1 MGKRSSILVDLVRLV
16 VPFAVLGLGYVGMQ
30 ALGEAEKPKP
40 EIQSDTALAVQTAEV
55 REHDGAFDI
64 IVDGAVVPFR
74 QVDIPAEVDGRIV
87 IKNPEC
93 RSGRFVTEG
102 MELASIDDRD
112 YKLEVTRLEQQLA
125 QQDAAIAETDV
136 EMQNNLASVALAEEE
151 VRSQQVEIVRY
162 EGLVADG
169 ASPETRLEEQRRSE
183 RSARIQLQ
191 TLQNQ
196 GALFAAVRRRLIT
209 SRGLNEIELQEAQLN
224 LDRTRITVPEGLNGT
239 IIEDNIELHSY
250 VRAGDVLMRMT
261 DSSKAEVRCSLRV
274 DQLYWLWTQDSAR
287 AQANLNPDLIYE
299 APRTPVSVSFSVAGA
314 TYEWDGIL
322 DRYEGNGLDPRTRTV
337 PCRVLV
343 ENPRGSQR
351 VSFSATSDPIPPP
364 SLVTGMF
371 VEVSVHVKTEVPL
384 VAMPERALRPGN
396 RVWLV
401 RDGKL
406 EVETV
411 EVVQVVNDEV
421 LLREDT
427 SPIKLGDRVVVS
439 PLSAPFPGMPVTE
452 NDDETLDPTE
462 HPAETSGPEQTAS
475 DDVPAAQAA
484 SAAEESTAE

>member
-1 MGKRSSILVDLVRLV
+1 MGKRTPFLVDLLRLV
-16 VPFAVLGLGYVGMQ
+16 LPFAVLGLGYWGMQ
-30 ALGEAEKPKP
+30 ALGEAVKPKP
-40 EIQSDTALAVQTAEV
+40 ETASESELVVETASV
-55 REHDGAFDI
+55 RKHNGEFDI
-64 IVDGAVVPFR
+64 VVDGAVVPFR
-74 QVDIPAEVDGRIV
+74 QVDIPAEVDGQIV
-87 IKNPEC
+87 VKNPEC

-102 MELASIDDRD
+102 MELITIESEDFE
-112 YKLEVTRLEQQLA
+112 LEVTRLEQQIA
-125 QQDAAIAETDV
+125 QQEAAIAETDV
-136 EMQNNLASVALAEEE
+136 EIQNNLASVALAQEE
-151 VRSQQVEIVRY
+151 VDSQQAEVVRY
-162 EGLVADG
+162 EGLVASG

-191 TLQNQ
+191 TLRNQ
-196 GALFAAVRRRLIT
+196 GALFAAVRLRLLT
-209 SRGLNEIELQEAQLN
+209 LRGLHEIELQSAQLD

-239 IIEDNIELHSY
+239 IIDDNVELHSY
-250 VRAGDVLMRMT
+250 VRAGDVLMRMA
-261 DSSKAEVRCSLRV
+261 DSSKAEVRCSMRV
-274 DQLYWLWTQDSAR
+274 EQLYWLWTQDSAR

-314 TYEWDGIL
+314 KYEWDGIL

-351 VSFSATSDPIPPP
+351 VSVSATSDPIPPP

-371 VEVSVHVKTEVPL
+371 VSVSVHTQTEIPL
-384 VAMPERALRPGN
+384 LAMPERALRPGN

-406 EVETV
+406 EVEEV

-427 SPIKLGDRVVVS
+427 SPIKIGDRVVVS
-439 PLSAPFPGMPVTE
+439 PLSAPFPGMTVAETA
-452 NDDETLDPTE
+452 DETLEAGDSDG
-462 HPAETSGPEQTAS
+462 TSA
-475 DDVPAAQAA
+475 DDF
-484 SAAEESTAE
+484 SAAEAAAALEESTPE